1 MRRAGRPVRQC
12 KPVALA
18 HHDQFFG
25 EGAECLRTTRRGEKK
40 RKKREVKGKQEATR
54 AKIFSSSTSL
64 IFFLDLLLQPP
75 QPPQPR
81 KLQGSNESQTWPRPQ
96 KPPWPKSRGRRRRRP
111 RSRPL
116 LLRAAAAASRPR
128 SPSPSS
134 RRWRASTPMVIEK
147 ETAFSFRNWPRL
159 RFLFFCFLWE
169 HRVDVSHFAQGRRE
183 QSKVRRPPPALEEKL
198 KESVAL
204 QHRDC
209 KTKSNSR
216 LFSRLL
222 PHIPDT
228 AAAEER
234 YAKIRAAFV
243 DAFKGEPEVFARA
256 PGEFLFFLFSLMD
269 TLARSSPNR
278 LFAKAS
284 Q

>member
-1 MRRAGRPVRQC
+1 MQARRSRAPCSVLWRGSRVSEDDEAG
-12 KPVALA
+12 
-18 HHDQFFG
+18 G
-25 EGAECLRTTRRGEKK
+25 EEEKK
-40 RKKREVKGKQEATR
+40 ERSERKAGSDESEN
-54 AKIFSSSTSL
+54 
-64 IFFLDLLLQPP
+64 FFLLDFTNFFSR
-75 QPPQPR
+75 PR
-81 KLQGSNESQTWPRPQ
+81 KLHGSNESQTWPRPQ
-96 KPPWPKSRGRRRRRP
+96 KPPQPKSRGRRRRRP

-169 HRVDVSHFAQGRRE
+169 HRADVSHFAQGRRE

-198 KESVAL
+198 KESVAR

-216 LFSRLL
+216 LFSLL
-222 PHIPDT
+222 VPHIPDT

-256 PGEFLFFLFSLMD
+256 PGEFLFFCCLV
-269 TLARSSPNR
+269 
-278 LFAKAS
+278 
-284 Q
+284 